1 LRADAGWELVVTR
14 QETVTK
20 KPSLWKRLWF
30 QVFVAI
36 FVGIVLGAVWPA
48 AGTAMKPFGD
58 GFIALIK
65 MMIAPIIFCTIVHG
79 IGSMRDLGR
88 VGRIGFKALIYFEV
102 ISTIALMVGMAVAH
116 LVQPG
121 VGFEMAP
128 TDTKAVQSFVQRAQ
142 EGPGVMGHILAI
154 IPQSFFD
161 AFATGDLLQVLLI
174 STLTGVALAKMGS
187 LGHRIATG
195 IEHVGQVFFRIVGF
209 IVYVAPIGAFGAIA
223 YTVGAFGV
231 RSLVSLGY
239 LIAVFFLT
247 ITVFTFL
254 LVGPLAHLAGF
265 SFLKFLKYIREE
277 IVIAFA
283 TSSSETVL
291 PSLMRKLERLGVSEA
306 VVGLVVPTGYSFNLC
321 GTNIYMTLAIIFL
334 AQVSNTHLTLTQE
347 ITVLAITMLTSK
359 GAAGVAGAG
368 FVVLAATLTMVPDI
382 PIESL
387 GLLLGIDRFM
397 SIGRTLTNFV
407 GNGAAAIIIARW
419 EGEVDRHK
427 MVEILS
433 GRKAM
438 TDPVSNMAA

>member
-1 LRADAGWELVVTR
+1 MSVHLPK
-14 QETVTK
+14 K
-20 KPSLWKRLWF
+20 KPPLLKRLWF
-30 QVFVAI
+30 QVLAAI
-36 FVGIVLGAVWPA
+36 VIGVLLGALWPT
-48 AGTAMKPFGD
+48 AGTAMKPLGD

-79 IGSMRDLGR
+79 IGSMRDLGK
-88 VGRIGFKALIYFEV
+88 VGRIGFKALVYFEV
-102 ISTIALMVGMAVAH
+102 ISTVALILGMVVAH
-116 LVQPG
+116 LVEPG
-121 VGFEMAP
+121 ASFHMDMPANAN
-128 TDTKAVQSFVQRAQ
+128 AVQGFVQRAQ
-142 EGPGVMGHILAI
+142 ADQGVAAHILNI
-154 IPQSFFD
+154 IPQSFLD

-174 STLTGVALAKMGS
+174 STLTGVALAKMGEV
-187 LGHRIATG
+187 GHKISHG
-195 IEHVGQVFFRIVGF
+195 IEQVGQVFFKIVGF

-239 LIAVFFLT
+239 LVVVFF
-247 ITVFTFL
+247 ITVIAFTFML
-254 LVGPLAHLAGF
+254 LGPLSRASGF
-265 SFLKFLKYIREE
+265 SLWSFLRFIREE
-277 IVIAFA
+277 LVIAFA
-283 TSSSETVL
+283 TTSSETVL

-334 AQVSNTHLTLTQE
+334 AQVTGTHLTFGQE

-359 GAAGVAGAG
+359 GAAGVSGAG
-368 FVVLAATLTMVPDI
+368 FVVLAATLTMVPSI

-407 GNGAAAIIIARW
+407 GNGVAAIVIGRW

-427 MVEILS
+427 LTAILS
-433 GRKAM
+433 GKE
-438 TDPVSNMAA
+438 PVAELPKDQVLA